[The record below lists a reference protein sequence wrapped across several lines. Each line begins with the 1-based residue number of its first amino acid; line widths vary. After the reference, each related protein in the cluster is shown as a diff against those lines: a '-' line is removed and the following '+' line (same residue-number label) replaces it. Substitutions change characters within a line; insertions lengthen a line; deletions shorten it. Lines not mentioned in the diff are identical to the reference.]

1 MLQEK
6 LNGLAIL
13 CIEKHLL
20 VKLDFI
26 TLISQFASKKARRIT
41 EKKKNCSKRM
51 NIRGWLK

>member
-6 LNGLAIL
+6 LNELAIL

-26 TLISQFASKKARRIT
+26 TLISQFASKKARRMVKIN
-41 EKKKNCSKRM
+41 KN
-51 NIRGWLK
+51 